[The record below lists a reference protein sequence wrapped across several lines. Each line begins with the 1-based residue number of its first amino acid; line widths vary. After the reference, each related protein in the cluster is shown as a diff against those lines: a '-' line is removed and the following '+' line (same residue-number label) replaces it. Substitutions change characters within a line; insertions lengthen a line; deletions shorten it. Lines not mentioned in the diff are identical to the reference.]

1 MATTPGPRR
10 TGDMS
15 LDRLFVYGTLRPHSP
30 AFELVRPA
38 VVRHQPAVLTGYSLV
53 AEGHRYP
60 WCVESAEGEVAG
72 DLLWLEEV
80 EGTLRRLDEYEG
92 VHDPDP
98 EYVRS
103 VADVL
108 VGSSMLPAWVYVGGA
123 CVAGDVHPL
132 EGTDWIP

>member
-1 MATTPGPRR
+1 MAPDPAAGR

-15 LDRLFVYGTLRPHSP
+15 LDRLFVYGTLRPHRH
-30 AFELVRPA
+30 AFELVRPV

-72 DLLWLEEV
+72 DLLWLSEV

-108 VGSSMLPAWVYVGGA
+108 VGSNVLPAWVYVGGA

>member
-1 MATTPGPRR
+1 MATSPAAAR

-15 LDRLFVYGTLRPHSP
+15 LERLFVYGTLRPHRE
-30 AFELVRPA
+30 AFELVRRV

-60 WCVESAEGEVAG
+60 WCIESAGGEVAG

-80 EGTLRRLDEYEG
+80 EETLRRLDEYEG
-92 VHDPDP
+92 VDDPEP

-108 VGSSMLPAWVYVGGA
+108 IGSDMVSAWVYVGSA
-123 CVAGDVHPL
+123 CVAGDVHPI
-132 EGTDWIP
+132 EDADWVP